1 MPSVGTGSQPRRMAS
16 FSSSRLK
23 WKFKDRTIEEIGTSH
38 SHKLIRERSRSRS
51 RIRSLIKK
59 KKKPLTDA
67 SADREQC
74 ANSALCVQDSFFY
87 DKSS

>member
-38 SHKLIRERSRSRS
+38 SHKLIRW
-51 RIRSLIKK
+51 LGK
-59 KKKPLTDA
+59 
-67 SADREQC
+67 EQEQK
-74 ANSALCVQDSFFY
+74 QDQEPNQEEEETFN
-87 DKSS
+87 